1 MFKSFF
7 IAVIIGIIVA
17 VPLWFWV
24 KHQVEEYRYH
34 CSEKGVVYKSILKN
48 GTVFKRTQDKCIYIE
63 GGKSHD

>member
-48 GTVFKRTQDKCIYIE
+48 GTLPI
-63 GGKSHD
+63 